1 MDILLIGGPH
11 FVGRGVIEAALAG
24 GHRITTFNR
33 GRTNPTL
40 YPQIGKLHGD
50 RDGGLQALDG
60 RRWDAVI
67 DTCGYVPRVVRQS
80 AERLRDRAG
89 AYLFISSISV
99 YADMAGAHE
108 DSPRHV
114 LADAAVEE
122 VTGETY
128 GGLKAL
134 CEDEVAGLFGARAL
148 IVRPGMIV
156 GAHDS
161 TYRFPYWVGRVAAG
175 GEVLYPA
182 QGRIQLIDALDLGR
196 FCLRLLETGGSGA
209 YNATG
214 PAQPLAFAQVLESMR
229 AAFSV
234 EAQLIGADDDFL
246 LGQGVAPWSELPF
259 WLPGID
265 WASAQIDKALGAGL
279 AFRPLADTVRD
290 TLGWLRENPPPG
302 PPPGI
307 TREREAALIAA
318 LRAAPGGATA

>member
-11 FVGRGVIEAALAG
+11 FVGRGMIEAALAG

-33 GRTNPTL
+33 GRTNPTH
-40 YPQIGKLHGD
+40 YPEIEKLHGD

-114 LADAAVEE
+114 LADASVEE

-134 CEDEVAGLFGARAL
+134 CEDAVAGLFGERAV

-214 PAQPLAFAQVLESMR
+214 PAQPLMFGQVLESMR

-246 LGQGVAPWSELPF
+246 LGQGVAPWSEFPF
-259 WLPGID
+259 WLPDTD
-265 WASAQIDKALGAGL
+265 WASAQIGRALGAGL
-279 AFRPLADTVRD
+279 DFRLLADTARD
-290 TLGWLRENPPPG
+290 TLAWLRNNPPPG

-307 TREREAALIAA
+307 PREREAALIAA
-318 LRAAPGGATA
+318 LRGATP